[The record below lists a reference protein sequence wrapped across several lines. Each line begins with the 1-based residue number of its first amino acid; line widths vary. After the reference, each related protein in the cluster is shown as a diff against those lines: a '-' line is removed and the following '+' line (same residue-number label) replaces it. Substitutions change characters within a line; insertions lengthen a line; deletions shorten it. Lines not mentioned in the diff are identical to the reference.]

1 MNLPRVLGLV
11 CNDVDESLQDYY
23 YYRYS
28 EYYGSQKKD
37 AGKKQAA
44 GA

>member
-11 CNDVDESLQDYY
+11 CNDVDESLQDY

>member
-11 CNDVDESLQDYY
+11 CNDVDESLQD

>member
-23 YYRYS
+23 MPPPNS
-28 EYYGSQKKD
+28 LDTG
-37 AGKKQAA
+37 
-44 GA
+44 